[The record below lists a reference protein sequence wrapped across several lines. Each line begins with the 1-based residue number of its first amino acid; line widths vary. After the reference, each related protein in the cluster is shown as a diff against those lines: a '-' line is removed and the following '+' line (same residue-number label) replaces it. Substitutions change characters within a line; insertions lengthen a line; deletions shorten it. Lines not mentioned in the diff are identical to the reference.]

1 MQDIEN
7 YKDKHVPPD
16 FSFALDTAFPLYRG
30 NKGVLR
36 CNVKAKTK
44 LKDILY
50 LQGGDSA
57 NVTLGKIAGLLPY
70 DKELYSW
77 LKKRE
82 TERIR
87 IGVKDEKIVLTAMGI
102 SKHSALPEG
111 SLNAGW
117 LLAELLKDCPFI
129 CEEDRTQMRVLSIV
143 LLDIY
148 GEKTGI
154 ATEDAEFGK
163 LTCSNGIVKTE
174 DGKIFFTLDIRFG
187 GKRFV
192 SQLENTLTS
201 TFEQM
206 DYEVEFLLGRNAH
219 IIAEDNPYVQTCM
232 DVYKEFTGDT
242 LAKTRINAGG
252 TYAMRLPCAVEIGTT
267 TIWGAFKEMP
277 NGHGG
282 AHQPDECISIDGFL
296 EAIEL
301 TALMVL
307 ACDKLS
313 GKK

>member
-1 MQDIEN
+1 MCDIEN
-7 YKDKHVPPD
+7 YKDKHLPPE
-16 FSFALDTAFPLYRG
+16 FSLVLDTAFPLYRG

-36 CNVKAKTK
+36 CSVKAKTK

-57 NVTLGKIAGLLPY
+57 NVTLGKTEGILPY

-77 LKKRE
+77 LKERE
-82 TERIR
+82 TKRIK
-87 IGVKDEKIVLTAMGI
+87 IEVEDEKIVLTAIGI
-102 SKHSALPEG
+102 SKHGALPEG

-117 LLAELLKDCPFI
+117 LLADLLKDCPFI
-129 CEEDRTQMRVLSIV
+129 CEEDRNQMRVLSIV
-143 LLDIY
+143 LADIY
-148 GEKTGI
+148 GEKIGI

-174 DGKIFFTLDIRFG
+174 DGKISFTLDIRFG
-187 GKRFV
+187 EKDSV
-192 SQLENTLTS
+192 SQLENTLTA
-201 TFEQM
+201 TFEKM

-219 IIAEDNPYVQTCM
+219 IITEDNPYVQTCM

-242 LAKTRINAGG
+242 LAQTRINAGG

-267 TIWGAFKEMP
+267 TIWGSLKDMP

-282 AHQPDECISIDGFL
+282 VHQPDECISIEGFL

-301 TALMVL
+301 TALMIL
-307 ACDKLS
+307 ACDKVEE
-313 GKK
+313 

>member
-1 MQDIEN
+1 MGFY
-7 YKDKHVPPD
+7 YKHLERT
-16 FSFALDTAFPLYRG
+16 SLI
-30 NKGVLR
+30 
-36 CNVKAKTK
+36 

-57 NVTLGKIAGLLPY
+57 NVTLGKTEGLLPY

-77 LKKRE
+77 LKERE
-82 TERIR
+82 TKRIK
-87 IGVKDEKIVLTAMGI
+87 IEVEDEKIVLTAIGI
-102 SKHSALPEG
+102 SKHGALPEG

-117 LLAELLKDCPFI
+117 LLADLLKDCPFI
-129 CEEDRTQMRVLSIV
+129 CEEDRNQMRVLSIV
-143 LLDIY
+143 LADIY
-148 GEKTGI
+148 GEKIGI

-174 DGKIFFTLDIRFG
+174 DGKISFTLDIRFG
-187 GKRFV
+187 EKDSV
-192 SQLENTLTS
+192 SQLENTLTA
-201 TFEQM
+201 TFEKM

-219 IIAEDNPYVQTCM
+219 IITEDNPYVQTCM

-242 LAKTRINAGG
+242 LAQTRINAGG
-252 TYAMRLPCAVEIGTT
+252 TYAMHLPCAVEIGTT
-267 TIWGAFKEMP
+267 TIWGSLKDMP

-282 AHQPDECISIDGFL
+282 VHQPDECISIEGFL

-307 ACDKLS
+307 ACDKVEE
-313 GKK
+313 

>member
-7 YKDKHVPPD
+7 YKDKHLPPD
-16 FSFALDTAFPLYRG
+16 FSLALDTAFPLYRG

-57 NVTLGKIAGLLPY
+57 NVTLGKIEGLLPY

-77 LKKRE
+77 LKERE
-82 TERIR
+82 SERIR
-87 IGVKDEKIVLTAMGI
+87 IGVKDEKIELTAIGI
-102 SKHSALPEG
+102 SKHGALPEG

-129 CEEDRTQMRVLSIV
+129 CDEDRTQMRVLSIV
-143 LLDIY
+143 LSDIY

-154 ATEDAEFGK
+154 ATEEAEFGK
-163 LTCSNGIVKTE
+163 LTCSNGIVQTE
-174 DGKIFFTLDIRFG
+174 DGKISFTLDIRFG
-187 GKRFV
+187 V
-192 SQLENTLTS
+192 QSSVEQLENTLTS
-201 TFEQM
+201 TFEKM
-206 DYEVEFLLGRNAH
+206 GFEVEFLLGRIAH

-252 TYAMRLPCAVEIGTT
+252 TYAMRLPCAAEIGTT
-267 TIWGAFKEMP
+267 TIWGALEDMP
-277 NGHGG
+277 NGHG
-282 AHQPDECISIDGFL
+282 AVHQPDECISIDGFL
-296 EAIEL
+296 EAIVL

-307 ACDKLS
+307 AIDEME
-313 GKK
+313 GR